1 MVSIEW
7 VMLCKTV
14 QEDADGLLC
23 IDGIIDTFTVPE
35 VPIFG
40 HGIIVFRLRGK
51 PNQEVT
57 LRIDLRGPIGTWLA
71 EIPLATIT
79 IDETGLSVHSVAA
92 RLPFAQPGRYEL
104 RVFANEQTC
113 VLPFTV
119 ELSSPTAVH

>member
-14 QEDADGLLC
+14 REDADGLLC
-23 IDGIIDTFTVPE
+23 MDGIIDTFTVPE

-40 HGIIVFRLRGK
+40 HGTIVFQLRGK

-57 LRIDLRGPIGTWLA
+57 LRIDLRGPTGTWLA
-71 EIPLATIT
+71 EIPPGTIT
-79 IDETGLSVHSVAA
+79 INENGLAVHSVAA
-92 RLPFAQPGRYEL
+92 RLPFSRPGRYEL
-104 RVFANEQTC
+104 RVFANGQTC

-119 ELSSPTAVH
+119 ELSSPTVVH

>member
-7 VMLCKTV
+7 VILCKNAH
-14 QEDADGLLC
+14 EDADGLLC
-23 IDGIIDTFTVPE
+23 IDGIINTFTVPE
-35 VPIFG
+35 VPTFG
-40 HGIIVFRLRGK
+40 EGNIVFRLRGK

-57 LRIDLRGPIGTWLA
+57 LRIDLREPLGTWLA

-104 RVFANEQTC
+104 RVFANEQTR

-119 ELSSPTAVH
+119 ELSSPTVVH